1 MSNPKPW
8 PPGTAPAAV
17 PGLGSPWRTAA
28 LYGGASLLLLWPLA
42 LNGDYFYFHDT
53 AAYLRYPAEAFEKL
67 FGIEPLLSAAPA
79 SPSGPAP
86 GLEPAALPAPAAGA
100 AGDTGNDTV
109 AAGRSIYYGGML
121 YVGALAG
128 GLWIGVLAQLAAVAL
143 AVYLTLDGLLGEA
156 EDRPDRRRAFP
167 LVMAGLAVASPL
179 PFFVGYLMPDVFA
192 GIAILAVANLCALEV
207 RPASAGGARLPERRR
222 LVWFGLLATAL
233 LFHSSH
239 TVVVVLMLLPAVV
252 VARLLQGRLPWRA
265 MATVAVAVAVALA
278 GEALFAQAVTAVYG
292 TPPLRP
298 PFLMARMISDGPG
311 TAYLMTHCPEIG
323 LAICDWRSRLPL
335 DTDSFL
341 WSKDQATG
349 VYGVADA
356 ATRRNFD
363 AEQGAFIRGVL
374 TTDPLGQLAASLRGF
389 AEQLH
394 RVGLHEFAYD
404 DTLRATLPAMLP
416 VGEAQ
421 AFTTSGLYRGT
432 FPLGPADWLVR
443 AGLAAS
449 AIVLVGSVLRPR
461 LGQKAT
467 PETGLETGSETG
479 PETRGGDRTLLAF
492 AVILLGG
499 VVANA
504 AVTGILSTP
513 HDRYQ
518 ARVIWLV
525 PLLAMIV
532 FLHLRWRPAPTT
544 RP

>member
-1 MSNPKPW
+1 MVSDTKPW
-8 PPGTAPAAV
+8 PPGTVPAA
-17 PGLGSPWRTAA
+17 PGFGPALAAVA
-28 LYGGASLLLLWPLA
+28 LYAAAALLLLWPLL
-42 LNGDYFYFHDT
+42 LNGDYLYFHDT
-53 AAYLRYPAEAFEKL
+53 AAYLRYPAQAFQKL

-79 SPSGPAP
+79 GSAAGPAAVTALPAAP
-86 GLEPAALPAPAAGA
+86 GLAPGGA
-100 AGDTGNDTV
+100 AGGAPGGTDDTV

-121 YVGALAG
+121 YAGALVG
-128 GLWIGVLAQLAAVAL
+128 GLWVGVLVQLGAVAL
-143 AVYLTLDGLLGEA
+143 AVYLTLDGLLGPA
-156 EDRPDRRRAFP
+156 RRRAFP
-167 LVMAGLAVASPL
+167 LVIAALAVASPL

-192 GIAILAVANLCALEV
+192 GIAILAVANLFARDGAL
-207 RPASAGGARLPERRR
+207 GRLPGGRR
-222 LVWFGLLATAL
+222 LAWAGLLAASL

-239 TVVVVLMLLPAVV
+239 TAVALLMLVPAAA
-252 VARLLQGRLPWRA
+252 VAWGVQGRLPWRA
-265 MATVAVAVAVALA
+265 MATVAAAIALALA
-278 GEALFAQAVTAVYG
+278 GELLFTRAVTAVYG

-311 TAYLMTHCPEIG
+311 TAWVMAHCPGIG
-323 LAICDWRSRLPL
+323 LAICDWRDRLPL

-341 WSKDQATG
+341 WSKDAATG

-356 ATRRNFD
+356 ATRRAFD

-374 TTDPLGQLAASLRGF
+374 ASDPWGQLAASLRGF

-416 VGEAQ
+416 PGEAQ
-421 AFTTSGLYRGT
+421 AFAASGLARGT
-432 FPLGPADWLVR
+432 FPLGAADWLVR

-449 AIVLVGSVLRPR
+449 AVVLVLAALRRSGNGPGGAPDY
-461 LGQKAT
+461 GQ
-467 PETGLETGSETG
+467 
-479 PETRGGDRTLLAF
+479 GDRSLLAF

-499 VVANA
+499 VVVNA

-518 ARVIWLV
+518 ARVVWLV

-532 FLHLRWRPAPTT
+532 LLHARWRPAP
-544 RP
+544 RSRG